1 MASSRLYRRL
11 VPDAPPHRRTA
22 HDTFPSPEAERRV
35 KLAGRLA
42 QRLAQPGLQTPALIS
57 SWQGAIETLLL
68 AFPAYGVASPEL
80 DAGYRSVIAA
90 MRPGT
95 RFVVVHNAS

>member
-11 VPDAPPHRRTA
+11 VPEAPPHRRTDRDA
-22 HDTFPSPEAERRV
+22 FLSPEAERRV
-35 KLAGRLA
+35 KVAGRLA

-80 DAGYRSVIAA
+80 AAG
-90 MRPGT
+90 
-95 RFVVVHNAS
+95 